1 MIVNGKAMPMKAWII
16 HHDGSLEETIR
27 AAMTGIRW
35 TEWQPQFVKGAA
47 ERKTKKVADALVTYL
62 GNLAST
68 VTSIST
74 KALKPLVAT
83 DATEKVWRQA
93 ITVATEVALGWSKVG
108 RSFCRINALPV

>member
-1 MIVNGKAMPMKAWII
+1 MIVNGEAMPMKAWII
-16 HHDGSLEETIR
+16 HHDDTLEATIR
-27 AAMTGIRW
+27 AAMPGIRW
-35 TEWQPQFVKGAA
+35 TEWRPQFVKGAA

-62 GNLAST
+62 GNLAPT

-93 ITVATEVALGWSKVG
+93 ITVATEVASGWSKVG